1 MGHFDSTKFKQKFVS
16 LTAAMI
22 FNSIFSLCHLCTSVI
37 FYCRHF
43 FFTAMLYTYG
53 RFLSRQLVNTVTS
66 DHLLYKVV
74 SGLIKYQMFICYFL
88 YIAGRLI
95 PWNM

>member
-1 MGHFDSTKFKQKFVS
+1 
-16 LTAAMI
+16 
-22 FNSIFSLCHLCTSVI
+22 
-37 FYCRHF
+37 
-43 FFTAMLYTYG
+43 MLYTYG

-95 PWNM
+95 ITFNM